1 MRSFFF
7 QFLPLPAYRDAVCYY
22 LPLIKSR
29 RLTLLKHAKLNYIVI
44 TYSSVQNSVYMRSIY
59 FSCETCAAFF
69 KSDTVEPD

>member
-7 QFLPLPAYRDAVCYY
+7 RFLPLPAYRDAVCYY

-44 TYSSVQNSVYMRSIY
+44 TYSSVQKLCVHEIY
-59 FSCETCAAFF
+59 LFFMGDVRGFFFF
-69 KSDTVEPD
+69 K